1 MKIPTLTVIGG
12 CNGAGKSSYSK
23 AITSK
28 KHPSFDYDK
37 VYLKEYNSLLDSDL
51 RDVIAHN
58 ISRGILEK
66 SIDNAILVRDN
77 FAYETNF
84 NSSPLYWPEKF
95 KSSGYSL
102 RLVYFCLNSINEA
115 KRRVQIRVENGGHF
129 VPETEIRER
138 YFFGYEHL
146 NKCWSFFDEVY
157 IFDTSSYKEEPKFLF
172 SILNG
177 SVDQFNSFPNYLKD
191 LIPTIWNHFFVD

>member
-1 MKIPTLTVIGG
+1 MKTPTLTVIGG

-28 KHPSFDYDK
+28 KRPSFDYDK

-58 ISRGILEK
+58 ISRAILEK
-66 SIDNAILVRDN
+66 SIDNAILVCDN

-129 VPETEIRER
+129 VPETEIIER
-138 YFFGYEHL
+138 YFLGYEHL
-146 NKCWSFFDEVY
+146 NKFWSFFDEVY

-191 LIPTIWNHFFVD
+191 LIPNIWNHFFVD